1 MPEMQLGLGSM
12 KGHGTDGTEHG
23 SEEGG
28 GVVIC

>member
-23 SEEGG
+23 SEGG